1 MDEGLNTF
9 CQYLTEQEWE
19 RNYPSR
25 RGEPRNMVDYMR
37 TDKSLQTP
45 IMTNSESVL
54 QFGNNAYGKPA
65 TALNILR
72 ETVMGRELFDYAFK
86 TYATRWAYKHPEP
99 ADFFRTMEDAS
110 AVDLDWFWRGWFY
123 TTDRCDISLDAV
135 KSYKPNTKNPGLES
149 TRLQNERQAQVPS
162 ISAQRNATDLKTTL
176 VDEKPDLKDFYNN
189 YDPLAVTEA
198 DKQRYFQYLSTLTP
212 QQQQRLNG
220 NLNFYELNLH
230 NVGGL
235 VMPVVIQMTYDDGSQ
250 ELSTIPAEI
259 WRKNNEQVNKIIIT
273 PKNVVSFVI
282 DPYQQTADTDLSNNA
297 FPRQAAPTRFELFQQ
312 GMAGNNANQ
321 PKNPMQQAGTAT
333 APATPGT
340 TTQPAPASPIQ
351 QREKKQ
357 NPTSGSK

>member
-1 MDEGLNTF
+1 
-9 CQYLTEQEWE
+9 
-19 RNYPSR
+19 
-25 RGEPRNMVDYMR
+25 
-37 TDKSLQTP
+37 
-45 IMTNSESVL
+45 
-54 QFGNNAYGKPA
+54 
-65 TALNILR
+65 
-72 ETVMGRELFDYAFK
+72 
-86 TYATRWAYKHPEP
+86 
-99 ADFFRTMEDAS
+99 
-110 AVDLDWFWRGWFY
+110 
-123 TTDRCDISLDAV
+123 
-135 KSYKPNTKNPGLES
+135 
-149 TRLQNERQAQVPS
+149 VPS
-162 ISAQRNATDLKTTL
+162 ISAQRNATDLKTTV

-220 NLNFYELNLH
+220 NLNFYELSLH

-235 VMPVVIQMTYDDGSQ
+235 VMPVVIQMTYEDGSQ

-259 WRKNNEQVNKIIIT
+259 WRKNNEQVSKIIIT

-312 GMAGNNANQ
+312 GIANQ
-321 PKNPMQQAGTAT
+321 PKNPMQQAGTA
-333 APATPGT
+333 ATPGT

-357 NPTSGSK
+357 NPTGGK